1 MSRFHSTFAHR
12 HAILPV
18 IHVRDRA
25 QALANARIARECG
38 TDGVFL
44 INHDVSIDELLDI
57 HGEVAEQFRGW
68 FVGVNCLGLPAPACF
83 ARLSPAVSGLWV
95 DDARIDERAEAQ
107 PAAEEIA
114 AARMASSWPG
124 LYFGG
129 VAFKYQRPVAEVG
142 RAAATARAYMDV
154 VTTSG
159 PGTGAAASVEK
170 IRLMHEA
177 LEGAP
182 LAIASGITPENVGD
196 FLPYASAFLV
206 ATGISRNFH
215 DLDPRRVA
223 RLVGVVRAHDGASRG
238 LTRSSYGQGE
248 GTRSGHPVVLID
260 LTWGP
265 VFEIDLSHF
274 SEQVF
279 AYRCDDPPRVDALEG
294 LEQVGTVEIDGRPAI
309 LLRVPADFSGDFV
322 RLRSGNVGE
331 FWAELFQ
338 VPAEG
343 PPRLLWRDDFC
354 LK

>member
-1 MSRFHSTFAHR
+1 
-12 HAILPV
+12 
-18 IHVRDRA
+18 
-25 QALANARIARECG
+25 
-38 TDGVFL
+38 
-44 INHDVSIDELLDI
+44 
-57 HGEVAEQFRGW
+57 
-68 FVGVNCLGLPAPACF
+68 
-83 ARLSPAVSGLWV
+83 
-95 DDARIDERAEAQ
+95 
-107 PAAEEIA
+107 
-114 AARMASSWPG
+114 
-124 LYFGG
+124 
-129 VAFKYQRPVAEVG
+129 
-142 RAAATARAYMDV
+142 
-154 VTTSG
+154 
-159 PGTGAAASVEK
+159 
-170 IRLMHEA
+170 MHEA

-309 LLRVPADFSGDFV
+309 LLRVPADFAGDRHARVISDPPAFPEDQAPRLRTVRRFRSTRPRWNRAPECRCDCV
-322 RLRSGNVGE
+322 RLRSV
-331 FWAELFQ
+331 
-338 VPAEG
+338 VPVHRGAAPDRILRPE
-343 PPRLLWRDDFC
+343 PTD
-354 LK
+354 